1 MKIHSRQKERADI
14 SAGSSYICSVRC
26 GPSSTATCP
35 LLASGIAARPGLQK
49 LVYQAPIRLKSALWQ
64 GRLFEKLS
72 ANFPDSRDVPFMHTM
87 KSNWPFHLY
96 IMRSV
101 RDIFQFQ
108 LNIFQKQPLLCCS
121 SPNTVFWHCC
131 QTWAPEVGLPDAD
144 ELGAVPLGTDQQRAQ
159 HQPFY

>member
-64 GRLFEKLS
+64 GGLFGKLS
-72 ANFPDSRDVPFMHTM
+72 ANFPDSRDVPFIHNE
-87 KSNWPFHLY
+87 KQLPFSLIYYAVYGKY
-96 IMRSV
+96 I
-101 RDIFQFQ
+101 
-108 LNIFQKQPLLCCS
+108 
-121 SPNTVFWHCC
+121 PNS
-131 QTWAPEVGLPDAD
+131 A
-144 ELGAVPLGTDQQRAQ
+144 
-159 HQPFY
+159 